1 MAPQSSTPPS
11 TVQYAT
17 RHYFQAV
24 DAAFDA
30 LDQIFETEGIWV
42 KKHNL
47 IYEVVNL
54 HLGHLRWAFE
64 CWKKNVWFLDKFN
77 IDLLDSGM
85 PAYQHVL
92 QIENDRARIEER
104 LAELPETGQIKNEM
118 AELMLK
124 YKQFPAA
131 LQKTMGERMYFDAL
145 DKGPSFRPFTAPVT
159 VKHSFNPRSK
169 RPFYVVHW
177 AVYDGRQ
184 NIPVVYMAVIED
196 SSPEAPRPVP
206 KKTGP
211 WGDVGGDT
219 MLGDGLPNKQ
229 ISDAFTAFVK
239 DNSQYS
245 LTLTTIATAMDKDFP
260 TLHPKQLR
268 RFVLGPLYI
277 GGVTS
282 HHKRVETILSGVSN
296 PQDNWLLNWTLQELL
311 SKQEISSKHGLWGK
325 AVSKEIYHI
334 DTSNLD
340 AAKNGVSSQ
349 EKHAL
354 VPHEAF
360 QKAYATGVAENIFDG
375 YQLYVASGDHI
386 IRHV

>member
-1 MAPQSSTPPS
+1 MST
-11 TVQYAT
+11 QHEAT

-30 LDQIFETEGIWV
+30 LDQIFDTEGIWV

-47 IYEVVNL
+47 IYQIVNL
-54 HLGHLRWAFE
+54 HLGNLRWAFE
-64 CWKKNVWFLDKFN
+64 CWKKSVWFLDKFN
-77 IDLLDSGM
+77 IDRVDSGL
-85 PAYQHVL
+85 PTFQHIL
-92 QIENDRARIEER
+92 QLENDRARIAEQ
-104 LAELPETGQIKNEM
+104 LAELPDPGQIKNEM
-118 AELMLK
+118 AELLLK
-124 YKQFPAA
+124 YKQFPDG
-131 LQKTMGERMYFDAL
+131 LQKTMAERLYYDAL
-145 DKGPSFRPFTAPVT
+145 DKGPAYRPFTAPVT
-159 VKHSFNPRSK
+159 VRHSYNPRSK

-177 AVYDGRQ
+177 AIYDGTA
-184 NIPVVYMAVIED
+184 NIPVVYLAVIED
-196 SSPEAPRPVP
+196 SSPNAPRPVP
-206 KKTGP
+206 KRTGP

-219 MLGDGLPNKQ
+219 LLGDGLPNHEL
-229 ISDAFTAFVK
+229 SDAFTQFVK
-239 DNSQYS
+239 SHGQYS
-245 LTLTTIATAMDKDFP
+245 LTLTSIATTMDKDFP

-277 GGVTS
+277 GGVTD
-282 HHKRVETILSGVSN
+282 HHNRVETVLGGVSD

-311 SKQEISSKHGLWGK
+311 SKEEVTAKHGLWGR
-325 AVSKEIYHI
+325 AVPQEIYHI

-360 QKAYATGVAENIFDG
+360 QKAYATGIAKDIFDG
-375 YQLYVASGDHI
+375 YQCYVASGDHI